1 MYIIEGIYRHSGQ
14 PSNRVMSKD
23 KKYMKA
29 KNQAGQYYRCLS
41 KRLSKQDVEFLD
53 QFVLYYDKE
62 TERKNIQCFENGF
75 RTGLAVA
82 LEAMEQDRIL

>member
-29 KNQAGQYYRCLS
+29 KNQAGQYYSCLS
-41 KRLSKQDVEFLD
+41 KRLSEENIEILD
-53 QFVLYYDKE
+53 KFVLYYDKE
-62 TERKNIQCFENGF
+62 FERMNIQCFENGF
-75 RTGLAVA
+75 KKGLVVA
-82 LEAMEQDRIL
+82 LKSLEDNIK